1 MSLLSLYYT
10 SLAPASNTPLGAVTK
25 TAPPA
30 PLGARRPT
38 PRHLLHLV
46 IMKIQGAPA
55 IPARMKEVKEK
66 AVKMEL
72 EWLDSLVQS
81 RVLLAAGTRLKMMKV
96 ILRMRKLPSSTSL
109 YDIPEE
115 SELAA
120 HAESHTGCYG
130 EIEEVG
136 GVNPN
141 EDRQSN

>member
-1 MSLLSLYYT
+1 MLRVIGLVVSLEW
-10 SLAPASNTPLGAVTK
+10 VV
-25 TAPPA
+25 
-30 PLGARRPT
+30 
-38 PRHLLHLV
+38 PRDQDREVVLV
-46 IMKIQGAPA
+46 EVQEEACPV
-55 IPARMKEVKEK
+55 RMKEVKEK
-66 AVKMEL
+66 AVEMEV
-72 EWLDSLVQS
+72 EWLDSLVRP